1 MIPNMNRLAFFRFS
15 SSIPG
20 FSSTIAL
27 VSTQQD
33 IKETVEQV
41 RAEKDLVIASLQA
54 ANAELTKKLEAA
66 LYRIDQMSRRLFGRS
81 SESYDHPDQLRLD
94 LGVLTP
100 AAPAGPVTVIP
111 PEAKGIVPGREI
123 CAGKAKRK
131 PIPDTVERIHLAPRE
146 LTLAERTLSDGRVLE
161 PIGEE
166 TNERLH
172 VIPMQIVAEV
182 EHCIVYGILK
192 EAEVLSA
199 SLGTDA
205 SPLAPRLIALP
216 APQLVAPPAPQ
227 IIFNGLPTTALLIQ
241 VAFQKYGLHLPL
253 HRQAKEFAR
262 LGCDIAKSTM
272 CGWLMAFS
280 AFLLPVIK
288 ALERQVL
295 ASDILFSDDI
305 PEDMLDPGSKK
316 TKQVRFWSY
325 LGSGPGGGR
334 LPQVIF
340 SFSED
345 RCGRHPS
352 DMLKDFFGVLMADAL
367 AQYDKVV
374 ALNLIVRLL
383 CWAHVRREF
392 YQARHTDPR
401 CLEMVLLIKILYA
414 AEERAQAR
422 AEREQLDY
430 RSACRLRWRY
440 RKLCS
445 ARVLKR
451 IKARLDEWEPLVGK
465 NPATPDSP
473 LGKAVMYALPRWGGL
488 AAYAE
493 TGDLPI
499 DNNPAEN
506 VQRPIA
512 VGRKNHLF
520 IGSEDA
526 GEMAATFY
534 SLIQSCRLQKID
546 PVGYLAQVSGRLLAG
561 ETVYDQLTPG
571 AVAEA
576 QRKAAAEQ
584 AKLN

>member
-1 MIPNMNRLAFFRFS
+1 MNSSAFTRFPS
-15 SSIPG
+15 PLSG
-20 FSSTIAL
+20 FSSMITR
-27 VSTQQD
+27 VSTQQNSTD
-33 IKETVEQV
+33 TAEQV
-41 RAEKDLVIASLQA
+41 RAEMGMTIAGLQA

-66 LYRIDQMSRRLFGRS
+66 LYRIDQMARRLFGRS
-81 SESYDHPDQLRLD
+81 SESYDHPDQQRLN
-94 LGVLTP
+94 LGDLTP
-100 AAPAGPVTVIP
+100 AVPAGPVTVIP
-111 PEAKGIVPGREI
+111 PEAKGVVPGREV

-131 PIPDTVERIHLAPRE
+131 PIPDSVERVHLPPRE
-146 LTLAERTLSDGRVLE
+146 LTLAERTLPDGRVLE
-161 PIGEE
+161 PIGEV

-172 VIPMQIVAEV
+172 VKPMQIVAEV

-192 EAEVLSA
+192 EAEVSSA

-205 SPLAPRLIALP
+205 SPV

-227 IIFNGLPTTALLIQ
+227 VIINGLPTTAMLIQ
-241 VAFQKYGLHLPL
+241 VSFQKYGLHLPL
-253 HRQAKEFAR
+253 TRQAKEFAR

-280 AFLLPVIK
+280 AFLAPVMR
-288 ALERQVL
+288 ALEWQVL

-352 DMLKDFFGVLMADAL
+352 DMLKGFFGVLMADAL

-374 ALNLIVRLL
+374 ALNHIVRLL

-401 CLEMVLLIKILYA
+401 CHEMVLLIKILYA
-414 AEERAQAR
+414 AEERAKER

-430 RSACRLRWRY
+430 QASCRLRWRY
-440 RKLCS
+440 RRLCS
-445 ARVLKR
+445 ARVLKL
-451 IKARLDEWEPLVGK
+451 IKSRLDDWAPETGK

-473 LGKAVMYALPRWGGL
+473 LGKAVMYALSRWGGL

-506 VQRPIA
+506 IQRPIA

-546 PVGYLAQVSGRLLAG
+546 PVGYLAQISARILAG
-561 ETVYDQLTPG
+561 ETDFETLTPQ
-571 AVAEA
+571 AIADSMKPASVMQAA
-576 QRKAAAEQ
+576 QQ
-584 AKLN
+584 

>member
-1 MIPNMNRLAFFRFS
+1 MLVMPYLNSMGIFRFFSPLRGMSSMIPH
-15 SSIPG
+15 
-20 FSSTIAL
+20 

-33 IKETVEQV
+33 NMETVEHV
-41 RAEKDLVIASLQA
+41 RAEMGLTIAGLQA

-66 LYRIDQMSRRLFGRS
+66 LYRIDQMARRLFGRS
-81 SESYDHPDQLRLD
+81 SESYDHPDQQRLQ
-94 LGVLTP
+94 LGDLTP

-111 PEAKGIVPGREI
+111 PEAKGVVPGREV

-131 PIPDTVERIHLAPRE
+131 PIPDSVERVHLAPRE
-146 LTLAERTLSDGRVLE
+146 LTLAERTLPDGRVLE

-192 EAEVLSA
+192 EAEVSPVSSGTSA
-199 SLGTDA
+199 SLAD
-205 SPLAPRLIALP
+205 
-216 APQLVAPPAPQ
+216 PQLVAPSAPQ
-227 IIFNGLPTTALLIQ
+227 VIVNGLPTTALLIQ
-241 VAFQKYGLHLPL
+241 VSFQKYGLHLPL
-253 HRQAKEFAR
+253 TRQAKEFAR
-262 LGCDIAKSTM
+262 LGCEIAKSTM

-280 AFLLPVIK
+280 AFLAPVMR

-340 SFSED
+340 SFTED

-352 DMLKDFFGVLMADAL
+352 DMLKGFFGVLMADAL

-374 ALNLIVRLL
+374 ALNHIVRLL

-401 CLEMVLLIKILYA
+401 CHEMVLLIKILYA
-414 AEERAQAR
+414 AEERAKER

-440 RKLCS
+440 RTLCS

-451 IKARLDEWEPLVGK
+451 IKARLDDWAPMTGK

-473 LGKAVMYALPRWGGL
+473 LGKAVMYALPRWSGL

-546 PVGYLAQVSGRLLAG
+546 PVGYLTQVSARLLAG
-561 ETVYDQLTPG
+561 ETVYDQLTPW
-571 AVAEA
+571 AVGEA
-576 QRKAAAEQ
+576 QRKAAAEL